1 MELQTCIKNN
11 WILALNQTEM
21 TFCVTFTQNI
31 HICIKKAEPSLSGW
45 KYFVSWFIVFMYMYW
60 ITEVVSLTAVSV
72 NKVWTRCESKNRMQ
86 TSSVRLRDETR
97 PIHFGV
103 LLPSVCYARFFSHR
117 KLCPWSA
124 ISALAFTSLTLLH
137 HYVALCI
144 KSTCLFK
151 FSWAWMQPGNK
162 LIVRQFLQCKFGR
175 LEWEELC

>member
-1 MELQTCIKNN
+1 MELRTCIKNN

-31 HICIKKAEPSLSGW
+31 HICIKKAEPSLSVW

-60 ITEVVSLTAVSV
+60 TTEVVSLTAVSV
-72 NKVWTRCESKNRMQ
+72 NKVWTLCESKNRMQ
-86 TSSVRLRDETR
+86 TSSVRLR
-97 PIHFGV
+97 V

-124 ISALAFTSLTLLH
+124 WKHIISTLVFTSLTLLH

-144 KSTCLFK
+144 KLTWKSTCLFK
-151 FSWAWMQPGNK
+151 FSWAWTQPGNK